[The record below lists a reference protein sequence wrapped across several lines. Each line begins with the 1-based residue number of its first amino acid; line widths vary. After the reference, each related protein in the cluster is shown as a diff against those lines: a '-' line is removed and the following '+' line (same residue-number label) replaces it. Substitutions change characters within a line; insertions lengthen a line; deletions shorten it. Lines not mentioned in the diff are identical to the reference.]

1 MEELGAGLFALV
13 QLFLWGVWDVWG
25 GAEVGGWWATGEG
38 DVCLWK
44 SEFPPVIL
52 AVFQLTTA
60 LINRGQTSATPLIT
74 SHLEEGL
81 SIYHLLSRTAHVSHD
96 GPLQCAPTWWNVEI

>member
-1 MEELGAGLFALV
+1 MGEPGAGLFTLV
-13 QLFLWGVWDVWG
+13 QPIFWGVGWG
-25 GAEVGGWWATGEG
+25 GGCRGEG
-38 DVCLWK
+38 RGCWGAMDADVCQWK
-44 SEFPPVIL
+44 SEFLPVIL

-81 SIYHLLSRTAHVSHD
+81 SIYHSLSRTALVSDD
-96 GPLQCAPTWWNVEI
+96 GRL